1 MVIFLQTILSVVFI
15 PAEFAGKLSTDFI
28 FYLKQDGYFIPSH
41 LLLYKILYFDL
52 TEDLD
57 LLSLLPTSTI
67 LEEGGGQLCLLV
79 SILIFK
85 ISPFGLNMKR
95 NFVLAKDAICKL
107 QMIKPSPPP

>member
-41 LLLYKILYFDL
+41 LLLLYKILYFDL

-67 LEEGGGQLCLLV
+67 LEEDNSVSCLV
-79 SILIFK
+79 SIFIFK

-95 NFVLAKDAICKL
+95 NFVLA
-107 QMIKPSPPP
+107 S

>member
-1 MVIFLQTILSVVFI
+1 MFI

-67 LEEGGGQLCLLV
+67 LEEDNSVSGLV
-79 SILIFK
+79 SIFIFK
-85 ISPFGLNMKR
+85 KSPFGLNMKR
-95 NFVLAKDAICKL
+95 NFALV
-107 QMIKPSPPP
+107 S

>member
-1 MVIFLQTILSVVFI
+1 MLSVVFI

-28 FYLKQDGYFIPSH
+28 FHLKQDGYFIPSH

-67 LEEGGGQLCLLV
+67 LEEDNSVSLLV
-79 SILIFK
+79 FIFK
-85 ISPFGLNMKR
+85 KSPFALNMKR
-95 NFVLAKDAICKL
+95 NFVLA
-107 QMIKPSPPP
+107 S